1 MFLVKFEKGKYLH
14 GSVTDDYVT
23 QKKAQRFED
32 VYEAWQAAIDARDAS
47 YGSESPRVI
56 KLKKNSL

>member
-14 GSVTDDYVT
+14 SLNDGYVT
-23 QKKAQRFED
+23 QKQAERFED

-47 YGSESPRVI
+47 YGSESPRVV
-56 KLKKNSL
+56 KLKKNNL